1 MDQFTKLAPLSDLPA
16 PNEAKEVTCGDKVIC
31 IANAGGQFFA
41 LDNTCI
47 HQGGPLGEGVIEKGK
62 IVCPWHGWVYDLKTG
77 ELAPGRPGVKA
88 YPLKIEDGDALIELG

>member
-1 MDQFTKLAPLSDLPA
+1 MDQFTKLAPISELPA
-16 PNEAKEVTCGDKVIC
+16 PNEAKEIPCGEKTIC
-31 IANAGGQFFA
+31 VANVGGQFFA

-62 IVCPWHGWVYDLKTG
+62 IVCPWHGWAYDLKTG

-88 YPLKIEDGDALIELG
+88 YELKMEGQDVLIKL

>member
-1 MDQFTKLAPLSDLPA
+1 MFTKLAPLSELPA
-16 PNEAKEVTCGDKVIC
+16 PNEAKEISCGDKEIC
-31 IANAGGQFFA
+31 VANVGGQFFA

-62 IVCPWHGWVYDLKTG
+62 IVCPWHGWAYDLKTG

-88 YPLKIEDGDALIELG
+88 YPLKIENGALLIET